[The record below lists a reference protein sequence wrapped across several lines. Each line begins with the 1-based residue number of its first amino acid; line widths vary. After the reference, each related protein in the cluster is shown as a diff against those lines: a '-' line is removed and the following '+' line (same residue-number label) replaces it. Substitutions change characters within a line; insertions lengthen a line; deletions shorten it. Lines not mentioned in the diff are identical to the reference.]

1 MAILATTAVA
11 GAEVVTGEVGIVTAV
26 VIAAAAA
33 AAAAA
38 VEVED
43 AVEEVVVVTKYLA
56 V

>member
-1 MAILATTAVA
+1 MAILATTAVV

-33 AAAAA
+33 AA
-38 VEVED
+38 VEVEG